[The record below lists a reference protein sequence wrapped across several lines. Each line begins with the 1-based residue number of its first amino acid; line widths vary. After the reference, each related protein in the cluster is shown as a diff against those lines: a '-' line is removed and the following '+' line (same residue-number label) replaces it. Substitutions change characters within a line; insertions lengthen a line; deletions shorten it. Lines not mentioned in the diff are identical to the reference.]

1 MGKAQSN
8 LARLLGKQHV
18 FGSPRQEAYL
28 NLMRTQAIAS
38 TPFDRLFKAHGIS
51 QPLYNILRILRG
63 HRRQDLDAGRDHV
76 GLPVLRIG
84 EEMVTLEPDVTRLV
98 NRLEKAGLAE
108 RCRCDEDRRVVYV
121 RITEAGLD
129 LLETMAPKTDALH
142 ESQFRSL
149 SDDELRTLNDLLFR
163 AAVSVAAA
171 G

>member
-1 MGKAQSN
+1 MGRAQSN
-8 LARLLGKQHV
+8 LARLLGKQST

-38 TPFDRLFKAHGIS
+38 GPFDRLFKAHGIS

-63 HRRQDLDAGRDHV
+63 HQARDGEAKREHR

-84 EEMVTLEPDVTRLV
+84 DEMVTREPDMTRLV

-108 RCRCDEDRRVVYV
+108 RCRCDDDRRIVYV
-121 RITEAGLD
+121 RITEGGVELLD
-129 LLETMAPKTDALH
+129 RLEPETEALH
-142 ESQFRSL
+142 AAQFRGL

-163 AAVSVAAA
+163 AAITVAET